1 MPGPLVHVGATIMCP
16 HGGTVQVVP
25 GSPRVMVNGT
35 PVATLSDAY
44 PIVGCPFQIPV
55 GAGTKPQPCIRVQW
69 ITPAARVMANAPV
82 ILQASAGMCFSAEG
96 IPQGPPTIAAVQP
109 RVTGM

>member
-1 MPGPLVHVGATIMCP
+1 MCP
-16 HGGTVQVVP
+16 HGGTAQVVP
-25 GSPRVMVNGT
+25 GNPRVAVSA
-35 PVATLSDAY
+35 PVATMADAY

-69 ITPAARVMANAPV
+69 LAPATRVAVNGAPA

-96 IPQGPPTIAAVQP
+96 IPQGPPTIAATQP
-109 RVTGM
+109 RVTGI

>member
-16 HGGTVQVVP
+16 HGGMAQVVP
-25 GSPRVMVNGT
+25 GSPRVVVNGPAASMADQY
-35 PVATLSDAY
+35 PVA
-44 PIVGCPFQIPV
+44 GCPFQIPV

-69 ITPAARVMANAPV
+69 LVPAARVMVNGAPA
-82 ILQASAGMCFSAEG
+82 ILQASSGMCFSAEG
-96 IPQGPPTIAAVQP
+96 IPQGPPVVSAVQP

>member
-16 HGGTVQVVP
+16 HGGTAQVVP
-25 GSPRVMVNGT
+25 GNPRVAVSA
-35 PVATLSDAY
+35 PVATMADAY

-69 ITPAARVMANAPV
+69 LAPATRVAVNGAPA

-96 IPQGPPTIAAVQP
+96 IPQGPPTIAATQP
-109 RVTGM
+109 RVTGI